1 MSKPIL
7 YIKSQCPWC
16 KDALAFFKSHNI
28 ALDIRD
34 VLENPNDMSDM
45 QNISGQN
52 LTPTFALDDC
62 IIADF
67 SVDEFKTAIEAYPE
81 KKAALGI

>member
-1 MSKPIL
+1 
-7 YIKSQCPWC
+7 
-16 KDALAFFKSHNI
+16 
-28 ALDIRD
+28 
-34 VLENPNDMSDM
+34 MSDM

-67 SVDEFKTAIEAYPE
+67 SVDEFITAIEAYPE
-81 KKAALGI
+81 KKAALGL

>member
-34 VLENPNDMSDM
+34 VLEDSNDMSDM
-45 QNISGQN
+45 KTISGQN
-52 LTPTFALDDC
+52 LTPTFVWDNC

-67 SVDEFKTAIEAYPE
+67 SVDEFKLAIESHPE
-81 KKAALGI
+81 KKAQLGI

>member
-34 VLENPNDMSDM
+34 VLENPIDMSDM
-45 QNISGQN
+45 QRISGQKF
-52 LTPTFALDDC
+52 TPTFVFADC
-62 IIADF
+62 IISDF
-67 SVDEFKTAIEAYPE
+67 SVDEFKTAIESYPE
-81 KKAALGI
+81 KKVSLGI